1 MRVVGVDDDYNVFYR
16 ASPTALSA
24 VLPGVLILLLC
35 LHIQWNPLDLL
46 ISQLKNKLCRRDGT
60 IRKKI

>member
-24 VLPGVLILLLC
+24 VLPGVLIYGLVESAE
-35 LHIQWNPLDLL
+35 QWNPLNLL
-46 ISQLKNKLCRRDGT
+46 ITQIKRFCRRDGT